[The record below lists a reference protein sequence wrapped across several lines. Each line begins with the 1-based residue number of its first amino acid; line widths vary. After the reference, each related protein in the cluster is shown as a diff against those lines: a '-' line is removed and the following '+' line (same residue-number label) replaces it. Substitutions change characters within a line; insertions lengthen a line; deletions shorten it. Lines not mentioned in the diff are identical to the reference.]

1 MAKFVFNDGKVF
13 SGGYDLSDHITS
25 VNLEINSEELDA
37 TTINSGGF
45 RERLGGLKDSTLSM
59 DGFYEAG
66 ANKPDAL
73 LGASIGNELIVTTV
87 PDAGVG
93 NTAYFMKSRLFSYSM
108 FGTVGEIAPFSIT
121 KSQSDDEVVQ
131 GKIEIDG
138 ALTATGNST
147 GVQLGAVGST
157 ERIYVAIH
165 CTAVSGTSTPTVT
178 FKLQSDDNSSFTSP
192 TDRITF
198 SNITAIGAD
207 YQSAAG
213 AITDDYFRLNYTIT
227 GTSPSFSIHATIG
240 IE

>member
-13 SGGYDLSDHITS
+13 SGGYDLSDHVTS
-25 VNLEINSEELDA
+25 VNLEITAEELDA

-45 RERLGGLKDSTLSM
+45 KSKLGGLKDSTLSM

-93 NTAYFMKSRLFSYSM
+93 NTAYFMKSRLFSYQM
-108 FGTVGEIAPFSIT
+108 FGSVGEIAPFTIS

-138 ALTATGNST
+138 ALTASGNST
-147 GVQLGAVGST
+147 GVQLGAVGAT
-157 ERIYVAIH
+157 EKVYVALH

-198 SNITAIGAD
+198 TGITAIGAD

-213 AITDDYFRLNYTIT
+213 AITDTYYRLNYTIS
-227 GTSPSFSIHATIG
+227 GTNPSFSIHATIG

>member
-13 SGGYDLSDHITS
+13 SGGYDLSSHITS
-25 VNLEINSEELDA
+25 VNLDITADELDA

-45 RERLGGLKDSTLSM
+45 REKLGGLKDSTLSM

-93 NTAYFMKSRLFSYSM
+93 NTAYFMKSRLFSYQM
-108 FGTVGEIAPFSIT
+108 FGSVGEIAPFSIS

-138 ALTATGNST
+138 ALTASGNST
-147 GVQLGAVGST
+147 GVQLGAVGAT
-157 ERIYVAIH
+157 ERVYVAIH
-165 CTAVSGTSTPTVT
+165 CYAVSGTSTPTVT

-198 SNITAIGAD
+198 AGITAIGAD

-213 AITDDYFRLNYTIT
+213 AITDTYYRLNYTIS

>member
-13 SGGYDLSDHITS
+13 SGGYDLSDHVTS
-25 VNLEINSEELDA
+25 VNLEMTAEELDA

-45 RERLGGLKDSTLSM
+45 KSKLGGLKDSTLSM

-93 NTAYFMKSRLFSYSM
+93 NTAYFMKSRLFSYQM
-108 FGTVGEIAPFSIT
+108 FGSVGEIAPFTIS

-138 ALTATGNST
+138 ALTASGNST
-147 GVQLGAVGST
+147 GVQLGAVGAT
-157 ERIYVAIH
+157 EKVYVALH

-198 SNITAIGAD
+198 TGITAIGAD

-213 AITDDYFRLNYTIT
+213 AITDTYYRLNYTIS
-227 GTSPSFSIHATIG
+227 GTNPSFSIHATIG

>member
-1 MAKFVFNDGKVF
+1 MAKFVFNDGKVL

-25 VNLEINSEELDA
+25 VNLEITAEELDA

-45 RERLGGLKDSTLSM
+45 REKLGGLKDSTLTM

-93 NTAYFMKSRLFSYSM
+93 NTAYFMKSRLFSYQM
-108 FGTVGEIAPFSIT
+108 FGSVGEIAPFSIS

-138 ALTATGNST
+138 ALTASGNST
-147 GVQLGAVGST
+147 GVQLGAVGAT
-157 ERIYVAIH
+157 ERVYVAIH

-213 AITDDYFRLNYTIT
+213 AITDTYYRLNYTIS
-227 GTSPSFSIHATIG
+227 GTSPSFTIHATIG

>member
-13 SGGYDLSDHITS
+13 SGGYDLSGHITS
-25 VNLEINSEELDA
+25 VNLEIMAEELDA

-45 RERLGGLKDSTLSM
+45 RERLGGLKDSTLQL

-108 FGTVGEIAPFSIT
+108 FGAVGEIAPFSIS

-138 ALTATGNST
+138 ALTASGNST
-147 GVQLGAVGST
+147 GVQLGAVGAT
-157 ERIYVAIH
+157 EKIYVAIH
-165 CTAVSGTSTPTVT
+165 CYAVSGTSTPTVT
-178 FKLQSDDNSSFTSP
+178 FKLQSDDNASFTSP

-198 SNITAIGAD
+198 SDITAIGAD

-213 AITDDYFRLNYTIT
+213 AITDDYFRLNYTIS
-227 GTSPSFSIHATIG
+227 GTTPSFSIHATIG

>member
-25 VNLEINSEELDA
+25 VNLEITAEELDA

-45 RERLGGLKDSTLSM
+45 REKLGGIKDTSLQM

-73 LGASIGNELIVTTV
+73 LGASVGNELIVTTV

-93 NTAYFMKSRLFSYSM
+93 NTAYFMKSRLFSYQM
-108 FGTVGEIAPFSIT
+108 FGAVGEIAPFSVT

-138 ALTATGNST
+138 ALTASGNST
-147 GVQLGAVGST
+147 GVQLGAVGAT

-198 SNITAIGAD
+198 TGITAIGAD

-213 AITDDYFRLNYTIT
+213 AITDDYFRLNYTIS

>member
-13 SGGYDLSDHITS
+13 SGGYDLSDHVTS
-25 VNLEINSEELDA
+25 VNLEIMSEELDA

-45 RERLGGLKDSTLSM
+45 REVLGGLRDSSLTM

-93 NTAYFMKSRLFSYSM
+93 NTAYFMKSRLFSYQM
-108 FGTVGEIAPFSIT
+108 FGAVGEIAPFSIS

-138 ALTATGNST
+138 ALTTTGNST

-157 ERIYVAIH
+157 EKIYVAIH

-178 FKLQSDDNSSFTSP
+178 FKLQSDDNASFTSP
-192 TDRITF
+192 TDVITF
-198 SNITAIGAD
+198 SDITTIGAD

-213 AITDDYFRLNYTIT
+213 AITDDYFRLNYTIS

>member
-13 SGGYDLSDHITS
+13 SGGYDLSSHITS
-25 VNLEINSEELDA
+25 VNLEITAEELDA

-45 RERLGGLKDSTLSM
+45 KSKLGGIKDSTLQL

-73 LGASIGNELIVTTV
+73 LGASVGNELIVTTV

-93 NTAYFMKSRLFSYSM
+93 NTAYFMKSRLFSYQM
-108 FGTVGEIAPFSIT
+108 FGSVGEIAPFTIS

-138 ALTATGNST
+138 ALTASGNST
-147 GVQLGAVGST
+147 GVQLGAVGAT
-157 ERIYVAIH
+157 EKVYVAIH

-198 SNITAIGAD
+198 TGITAIGAD

-213 AITDDYFRLNYTIT
+213 AITDTYYRLNYTIS
-227 GTSPSFSIHATIG
+227 GTNPSFSIHATIG

>member
-13 SGGYDLSDHITS
+13 SGGYDLSSHVTS
-25 VNLEINSEELDA
+25 VNLDITAEELDA

-45 RERLGGLKDSTLSM
+45 REKLGGLKDSTLSM

-93 NTAYFMKSRLFSYSM
+93 NTAYFMKSRLFSYQM
-108 FGTVGEIAPFSIT
+108 FGAVGEIAPFSIS

-147 GVQLGAVGST
+147 GVQLGAVGAT
-157 ERIYVAIH
+157 EKVYVAIH

-213 AITDDYFRLNYTIT
+213 AITDTYYRLNYTIS

>member
-45 RERLGGLKDSTLSM
+45 RERIGGLKDSTLSM

-108 FGTVGEIAPFSIT
+108 FGAVGEIAPFSIS

-138 ALTATGNST
+138 ALTASGNST
-147 GVQLGAVGST
+147 GVQLGAVGAT

-192 TDRITF
+192 TDVITF
-198 SNITAIGAD
+198 SDITAIGAD

>member
-13 SGGYDLSDHITS
+13 SGGYDLSSHVTS
-25 VNLEINSEELDA
+25 VNLEINAEQLDS

-45 RERLGGLKDSTLSM
+45 YETLGGLKDSNLQI

-66 ANKPDAL
+66 ANQPDAL
-73 LGASIGNELIVTTV
+73 LGASVGNELIVTTV

-93 NTAYFMKSRLFSYSM
+93 NIAYFMKSSLFSYSIL
-108 FGTVGEIAPFSIT
+108 GEVGQIAPFSIS
-121 KSQSDDEVVQ
+121 KNQSAEVVVRGTIQ
-131 GKIEIDG
+131 LDS

-147 GVQLGAVGST
+147 GTQLGAVAAT
-157 ERIYVAIH
+157 EKCYAAIH
-165 CTAVSGTSTPTVT
+165 CYSVSGTSTPTIT

-198 SNITAIGAD
+198 TGITAIGAD
-207 YQSAAG
+207 FQSVAG
-213 AITDDYFRLNYTIT
+213 AVTDQYWRLNYTIS
-227 GTSPSFSIHATIG
+227 GTNPSFGIHAAIG

>member
-25 VNLEINSEELDA
+25 VNLEIMAEELDA

-73 LGASIGNELIVTTV
+73 LGASVGNELIVTTV

-93 NTAYFMKSRLFSYSM
+93 NTAYFMKSRLFSYQM
-108 FGTVGEIAPFSIT
+108 FGAVGEIAPFSVT
-121 KSQSDDEVVQ
+121 KS
-131 GKIEIDG
+131 
-138 ALTATGNST
+138 
-147 GVQLGAVGST
+147 
-157 ERIYVAIH
+157 
-165 CTAVSGTSTPTVT
+165 
-178 FKLQSDDNSSFTSP
+178 QSDDNSSFTSP

-213 AITDDYFRLNYTIT
+213 AITDTYYRLNYTIS

>member
-13 SGGYDLSDHITS
+13 SGGYDLSDHVTS
-25 VNLEINSEELDA
+25 VNLEIMAEELDA

-45 RERLGGLKDSTLSM
+45 REVLGGLRDSSLTM

-93 NTAYFMKSRLFSYSM
+93 NTAYFMKSRLFSYQM
-108 FGTVGEIAPFSIT
+108 FGAVGEIAPFSIS

-138 ALTATGNST
+138 ALTTTGNST

-157 ERIYVAIH
+157 EKIYVAIH

-178 FKLQSDDNSSFTSP
+178 FKLQSDDNASFTSP
-192 TDRITF
+192 TDVITF
-198 SNITAIGAD
+198 SDITTIGAD

-213 AITDDYFRLNYTIT
+213 AITDDYFRLNYTIS

>member
-13 SGGYDLSDHITS
+13 SGGYDLSDHVTS
-25 VNLEINSEELDA
+25 VNLEIMSEELDA

-45 RERLGGLKDSTLSM
+45 RERLGGLKDSTLQL

-73 LGASIGNELIVTTV
+73 LGASVGNELIVTTV
-87 PDAGVG
+87 PEAGVG
-93 NTAYFMKSRLFSYSM
+93 NTAYFMKSRLFSYQM
-108 FGTVGEIAPFSIT
+108 FGAVGEIAPFSIT

-157 ERIYVAIH
+157 EKIYVAIH
-165 CTAVSGTSTPTVT
+165 CIAVSGTSTPTVT
-178 FKLQSDDNSSFTSP
+178 FKLQSDDNASFTSP
-192 TDRITF
+192 TDVITF
-198 SNITAIGAD
+198 SDITAIGAD

-213 AITDDYFRLNYTIT
+213 AITDDYFRLNYTIS

>member
-13 SGGYDLSDHITS
+13 SGGYDLSDHVTS
-25 VNLEINSEELDA
+25 VNLEIMAEELDA

-45 RERLGGLKDSTLSM
+45 REVLGGLRVSSLTM

-87 PDAGVG
+87 PEAGVG
-93 NTAYFMKSRLFSYSM
+93 NTAYFMKSRLFSYQM
-108 FGTVGEIAPFSIT
+108 FGAVGEIAPFSIS

-157 ERIYVAIH
+157 EKIYVAIH

-178 FKLQSDDNSSFTSP
+178 FKLQSDDNASFTSP
-192 TDRITF
+192 TDVITF
-198 SNITAIGAD
+198 SDITAIGAD

-213 AITDDYFRLNYTIT
+213 AITDDYFRLNYTIS

>member
-25 VNLEINSEELDA
+25 VNLEITAEELDA

-45 RERLGGLKDSTLSM
+45 REKLGGIKDTSLQM

-93 NTAYFMKSRLFSYSM
+93 NTAYFMKSRLFSYQM
-108 FGTVGEIAPFSIT
+108 FGSVGEIAPFSIS

-131 GKIEIDG
+131 GKIELDG
-138 ALTATGNST
+138 ALTASGNST
-147 GVQLGAVGST
+147 GVQLGAVGAT
-157 ERIYVAIH
+157 ERVYVAIH

-198 SNITAIGAD
+198 TGITAIGAD

-213 AITDDYFRLNYTIT
+213 AITDTYYRLNYTIS
-227 GTSPSFSIHATIG
+227 GTNPSFSIHATIG

>member
-13 SGGYDLSDHITS
+13 SGGYDLSSHITS
-25 VNLEINSEELDA
+25 VNLDITADELDA

-45 RERLGGLKDSTLSM
+45 REKLGGLKDSTLSM

-93 NTAYFMKSRLFSYSM
+93 NTAYFMKSRLFSYQM
-108 FGTVGEIAPFSIT
+108 FGSVGEIAPFSIS

-138 ALTATGNST
+138 ALTASGNST
-147 GVQLGAVGST
+147 GVQLGAVGAT
-157 ERIYVAIH
+157 ERVYVAIH
-165 CTAVSGTSTPTVT
+165 CYAVSGTSTPTVT

-213 AITDDYFRLNYTIT
+213 AITDTYYRLNYTIS

>member
-25 VNLEINSEELDA
+25 VNLDITAEELDA

-45 RERLGGLKDSTLSM
+45 REKLGGLKDSTLSM

-93 NTAYFMKSRLFSYSM
+93 NTAYFMKSRLFSYQM
-108 FGTVGEIAPFSIT
+108 FGGVGEIAPFSIS

-147 GVQLGAVGST
+147 GVQLGAVGAT
-157 ERIYVAIH
+157 EKIYVAIH

-192 TDRITF
+192 TDVITF

-213 AITDDYFRLNYTIT
+213 AITDDYFRLNYTIS